1 MQENF
6 EDMNDTIFT
15 PLTSFD
21 SSGQVICEGDSLT
34 VGIGAPENLSY
45 PMQMESLLHITR
57 PKFKIVNVGMSGTTT
72 MDMLE
77 RASSNVDSLFN
88 PALATNIAIFNGGIN
103 DVRLLDDDPVTIVGR
118 IQKWCLDRRAIG
130 FKVVVMTLTPSSF
143 SEEILDVNAMR
154 KAVNLLIRENHTS
167 YADAI
172 ADVGEDA
179 IVGQDGEEANGIYYP
194 DRLHMTAAGYAIK
207 ARYAYDAVMRL

>member
-1 MQENF
+1 MIE
-6 EDMNDTIFT
+6 MNYSTFT
-15 PLTSFD
+15 PLTSSD

-34 VGIGAPENLSY
+34 VGIGAPEWLSY
-45 PMQMESLLHITR
+45 PLQMGRLLRLTR
-57 PKFKIVNVGMSGTTT
+57 PKFKVVNVGMNGTTT

-77 RASSNVDSLFN
+77 RAKSNVDSLFN
-88 PALATNIAIFNGGIN
+88 SALSINIAIFNGGIN
-103 DVRLLDDDPVTIVGR
+103 DVRLLDDDPATIVGR
-118 IQKWCLDRRAIG
+118 IHHWCLDRRAVG

-154 KAVNLLIRENHTS
+154 KAVNLLIRENYIS

-172 ADVGEDA
+172 ADLGEDA
-179 IVGQDGEEANGIYYP
+179 IVGQDGEEANEIYYP

-207 ARYAYDAVMRL
+207 AQYAYDAVMRL